1 MQENR
6 KQILKSQDSD
16 RSMKNAVNTITRIT
30 NKKIQQLAFLTQYP
44 EEKKYTVVEKVNKLI
59 DKTQSK
65 LKHQQIPKDVQFYKR
80 NMKKFENL
88 SSFIN
93 SKGLLQA
100 NFSMPKLRV
109 KEKVDDQEQEY
120 VDYLLA
126 KNYKLQQ
133 QRQRRK
139 SKQVKENYE
148 QCWELEN
155 SDYDFESPINVG
167 KELKIAHQDQIKGE
181 IEAKAKLLE
190 LQQIRKYKRKATA
203 IELKGSQRSSQYNI
217 EDEDELVE
225 QSGHINA
232 QHYKE
237 QSDKVIK
244 MIWNAAKKI
253 YNKKEDQIKK
263 EIIMHQIAKNY
274 RQKQREMAKEEIN
287 KILLTG
293 QKQHLVFAKTVR
305 HLPEN
310 GDSKQ
315 NTDHFFRK
323 KGQTSR
329 KLQVPYSLSPPSQQ
343 EEFKSNR
350 KISQINSRLHDIV
363 HQIDN
368 ITVGDQAQT
377 IKKMQSQQIS
387 YQTLRETLQPD
398 QIKDTLKGL
407 FLPTDHLY
415 KKPLQFN
422 KKHFQNQIL

>member
-6 KQILKSQDSD
+6 KQMLKSQDSD
-16 RSMKNAVNTITRIT
+16 RSIKNAADNITKIT
-30 NKKIQQLAFLTQYP
+30 NKKIQQLAFLTQFP
-44 EEKKYTVVEKVNKLI
+44 QQRKFTVVDKVNKLI

-65 LKHQQIPKDVQFYKR
+65 LKHQQIPKDVQFYQR
-80 NMKKFENL
+80 NIKKFENL

-93 SKGLLQA
+93 SKGLLSA

-109 KEKVDDQEQEY
+109 KEQVDDKDQEY

-133 QRQRRK
+133 ERQRRK

-148 QCWELEN
+148 QCWELDN

-167 KELKIAHQDQIKGE
+167 KELKLAHQDQIKGE
-181 IEAKAKLLE
+181 IEAKAKLWE
-190 LQQIRKYKRKATA
+190 LQQIRKYQRKPNNFDF
-203 IELKGSQRSSQYNI
+203 KSSQRSSQHNLQE
-217 EDEDELVE
+217 EDEVIVDQGQL
-225 QSGHINA
+225 NA

-263 EIIMHQIAKNY
+263 EILMHQIAKNY
-274 RQKQREMAKEEIN
+274 RQKQREQAKEEIN

-293 QKQHLVFAKTVR
+293 QKQHLIFAKTVR

-315 NTDHFFRK
+315 NTEHFFRK

-329 KLQVPYSLSPPSQQ
+329 KVQAPYSLSPPSQN
-343 EEFKSNR
+343 EDLKSNR

-363 HQIDN
+363 HQIDK
-368 ITVGDQAQT
+368 IPVGDQAQT
-377 IKKMQSQQIS
+377 IKKMQSEQIL

-415 KKPLQFN
+415 KRPLQFN